1 MNTTANSATSRRV
14 LDPAHSEQQF
24 KVTHLMIS
32 KVTGSFTRFNVEA
45 ETPGSDF
52 TLASRIIFTAEAASV
67 STHDASRDNH
77 LRSAEFFDADH
88 YPVLRF
94 EGTRLEP
101 HRDHYHLHGALTIRG
116 TTRPITLKAEYPALV
131 VDFHGQTKAGFTVE
145 GKLSRKAYG
154 LTWSV
159 LTEAGVVVVGDEVK
173 ILAEIQ
179 LVKAG

>member
-1 MNTTANSATSRRV
+1 
-14 LDPAHSEQQF
+14 L
-24 KVTHLMIS
+24 
-32 KVTGSFTRFNVEA
+32 
-45 ETPGSDF
+45 
-52 TLASRIIFTAEAASV
+52 TAEAASV

-116 TTRPITLKAEYPALV
+116 TTRPITLKVEYPALV

-173 ILAEIQ
+173 ILAEIHS
-179 LVKAG
+179 